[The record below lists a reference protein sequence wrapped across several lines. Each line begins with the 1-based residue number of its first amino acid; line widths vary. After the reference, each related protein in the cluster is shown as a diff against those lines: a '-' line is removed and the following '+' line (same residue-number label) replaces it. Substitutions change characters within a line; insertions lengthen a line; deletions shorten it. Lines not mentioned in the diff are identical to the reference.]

1 MASKPEKETKDALK
15 PYTEMSDTTN
25 EITIMTNS
33 KRGKKGFE
41 NKMILVIS
49 MVSPILIKTALT
61 LRLLLPGM
69 SPGAFKKAP
78 TATGNAY
85 SKYPKKY
92 ITPKG
97 TATPT
102 PSRIPRS
109 KLVLFKNNSSCLSFS
124 FKQLFMFKNKVK
136 VIVGEAL
143 SSKFILVGVQT

>member
-1 MASKPEKETKDALK
+1 MAKAMTMDSKPEKETNDALK

-25 EITIMTNS
+25 EITVMANN
-33 KRGKKGFE
+33 KKAKKGFK
-41 NKMILVIS
+41 NKMMPVIS
-49 MVSPILIKTALT
+49 MVSPMLIKTALT

-92 ITPKG
+92 STPKG
-97 TATPT
+97 TAIPT

-109 KLVLFKNNSSCLSFS
+109 KLVLF
-124 FKQLFMFKNKVK
+124 
-136 VIVGEAL
+136 
-143 SSKFILVGVQT
+143 